1 MFENYEIFIKIFLA
15 LFLGGMIG
23 LEREIKG
30 KAAGLRTN
38 ILICLGAAIMMII
51 SVGIAEN
58 SSNPN
63 ADPARI
69 AAQVVTGV
77 GFIGAGTIIQS
88 RGLIKGLTS
97 AAVIWVV
104 AGLGLAIGAGYYI
117 FSFLVTFIILI
128 TLYFLEKIENFIAKR
143 GKLKLY
149 SVWADNG
156 AEIYDIILKL
166 VKDAKVNTAIKV
178 SKFENQWKIS
188 FKFYDNYSDYKD
200 VQKFFLGLKDV
211 IKVNKF

>member
-1 MFENYEIFIKIFLA
+1 MFEYYEIFLKILLA
-15 LFLGGMIG
+15 LILGGMIG

-38 ILICLGAAIMMII
+38 ILICLGATIMMII
-51 SVGIAEN
+51 SVKIAEN

-104 AGLGLAIGAGYYI
+104 AGLGLAIGAGYYT
-117 FSFLVTFIILI
+117 FSFGITFLVLI
-128 TLYFLEKIENFIAKR
+128 TLFVLEKIENIIAKR
-143 GKLKLY
+143 GKLKLFK
-149 SVWADNG
+149 VWTDNG
-156 AEIYDIILKL
+156 EEVYDKISIMITKAEID
-166 VKDAKVNTAIKV
+166 TALKV
-178 SKFENQWKIS
+178 SRTEKQWKIS
-188 FKFYDNYSDYKD
+188 FKFYDNYGDYKNI
-200 VQKFFLGLKDV
+200 QKYLLGLTGV
-211 IKVNKF
+211 IKVNKL